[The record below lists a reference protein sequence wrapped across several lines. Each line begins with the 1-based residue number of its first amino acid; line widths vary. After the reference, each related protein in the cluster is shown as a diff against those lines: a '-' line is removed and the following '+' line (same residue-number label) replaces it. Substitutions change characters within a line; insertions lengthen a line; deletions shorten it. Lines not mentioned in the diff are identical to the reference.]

1 METVR
6 QHMILVGEP
15 DDAVRAT
22 ITAKLL
28 EEGYAVLATAD
39 GSSIVEMV
47 RQSPISL
54 LLLDTNFLSQQ
65 EPTAW
70 CQLRTEGEK
79 AHIPTLLMVTSEYE
93 ITYFTRRE
101 LYIDDY
107 IKKPLMWEELQACV
121 DVLLRRERSKQRT
134 SKPIPRA
141 KLRLASSEEQVLTAG
156 ELRIDIKRYHVTMR
170 GQPIEFNQPLLFDL
184 LTYLVRHRGIVLTR
198 DHLLQ
203 QVWGYKHIHDSRT
216 VDVHIHWLRE
226 KLEEDPANPKLIQT
240 IRGVGY
246 RFRE

>member
-6 QHMILVGEP
+6 QHTILVGEP
-15 DDAVRAT
+15 DDTVRAT

-28 EEGYAVLATAD
+28 DKGYAVLAMAD
-39 GSSIVEMV
+39 GSSLVEMV

-65 EPTAW
+65 ESTVW
-70 CQLRTEGEK
+70 CQLHTEREN
-79 AHIPTLLMVTSEYE
+79 AHIPILLMITSEDE
-93 ITYFTRRE
+93 VTYFTRRE
-101 LYIDDY
+101 LHVDDY
-107 IKKPLMWEELQACV
+107 IKRPLMWEELYACV
-121 DVLLRRERSKQRT
+121 DILLRRGRSKQRT
-134 SKPIPRA
+134 SKPISRA
-141 KLRLASSEEQVLTAG
+141 KLRLLSSEEQVLTAG
-156 ELRIDIKRYHVTMR
+156 ELCIDIKRYQVTR
-170 GQPIEFNQPLLFDL
+170 CGQPIEFNQPLLFDL

-198 DHLLQ
+198 EHLLQ
-203 QVWGYKHIHDSRT
+203 QVWGYEHIHDSRT
-216 VDVHIHWLRE
+216 VDVHVHWLRE